1 MAALVDLGALGK
13 LIGQPRENPVSARR
27 FRSTAITMNILDPQ
41 TPWSW
46 EPQTSDGS
54 EVALL
59 AHVQSPVSLK
69 AGGSATVATAGL
81 FLHPHHRATVSS
93 PERTT
98 VLCAWVPWSA
108 LDELDRGDFA
118 SFAIAEPTP
127 LLQGARAFAAA
138 VTSHNSQSTI
148 YTEYLIEKLV
158 AEMAFGTLLEA
169 GGSEAGTTRDAI
181 SRDVRPI
188 ERART
193 LMLLRR
199 GDPTFGVEELAR
211 ELHTSTRQ
219 LQRTFAAEGAPPAE
233 ELRRLRAEL
242 ALELMRDPQ
251 YAPLT
256 LRQIAEHSGF
266 GTPASLRRA
275 FATLGLE
282 LPRNR

>member
-1 MAALVDLGALGK
+1 MAALAELGSLGK

-27 FRSTAITMNILDPQ
+27 FRSTAITMNVLDPSA
-41 TPWSW
+41 PWAW
-46 EPQTSDGS
+46 EPQPRDGS

-59 AHVQSPVSLK
+59 AHTQVPVTLRS
-69 AGGSATVATAGL
+69 AGCTTEATAGF
-81 FLHPHHRATVSS
+81 FLHPHHQATVCAQ
-93 PERTT
+93 ERTT
-98 VLCAWVPWSA
+98 LLCAWVPWSA
-108 LDELDRGDFA
+108 LHELDRDDFI

-127 LLQGARAFAAA
+127 LSQGARAFAAA
-138 VTSHNSQSTI
+138 VSSYGAQSTI

-158 AEMAFGTLLEA
+158 AEMAFGMLLEV
-169 GGSEAGTTRDAI
+169 GGSESGASRDAI
-181 SRDVRPI
+181 SRDARPI

-199 GDPTFGVEELAR
+199 GDPAFGIEELAR

-219 LQRTFAAEGAPPAE
+219 LQRIFQVEGASPAE
-233 ELRRLRAEL
+233 ELRRLRVEL

-266 GTPASLRRA
+266 RTPASLRRA

-282 LPRNR
+282 FPRSR